1 MLEIFNDM
9 VCLVV
14 GEGRVVGVSGEV
26 SFSSVDASVV
36 TVWFKVA
43 DVSKVIDE
51 DVCLLFV

>member
-1 MLEIFNDM
+1 M
-9 VCLVV
+9 
-14 GEGRVVGVSGEV
+14 VGVSGEA
-26 SFSSVDASVV
+26 SFSSVDSSVV